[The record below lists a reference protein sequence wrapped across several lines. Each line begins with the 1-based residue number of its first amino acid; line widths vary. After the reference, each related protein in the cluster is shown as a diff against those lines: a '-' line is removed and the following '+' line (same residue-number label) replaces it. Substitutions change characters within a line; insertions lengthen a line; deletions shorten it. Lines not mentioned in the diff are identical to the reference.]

1 MKRTKSEIIGFIGST
16 VIHVIVLFILLFYGF
31 SHIVPAKE
39 EGIEVMFGVVADAGG
54 SDETLYDKE
63 LSPEIPVTTP
73 TPPAEPI
80 KAEEKLL
87 TQEEES
93 VNLAAEKKEKEKQE
107 EIRKQEELIRKEKA
121 AKDALIAE
129 EKQKTDAIKK
139 KMSGAFKAGT
149 ATGNKGTTEGTG
161 TQGSVFGNS
170 DKGAT
175 EGVGGWGSFALN
187 GRSLSGEGLPRPS
200 YQIQE
205 EGKIVVSIVV
215 NPAGTVVSATIGRG
229 TNLDNAQMRAS
240 ALKAAKS
247 AKFNSISGTN
257 NQSGTITYNFNLK

>member
-1 MKRTKSEIIGFIGST
+1 MKRAKSEIIGIIGST
-16 VIHVIVLFILLFYGF
+16 VIHLIVLFILLFYGF
-31 SHIVPAKE
+31 SHIVPSKE

-107 EIRKQEELIRKEKA
+107 EIRKQEDLVRKEKA
-121 AKDALIAE
+121 AKDAIVAE
-129 EKQKTDAIKK
+129 EKRKTDAIKK
-139 KMSGAFKAGT
+139 KMSGAFKSGT
-149 ATGNKGTTEGTG
+149 EAGNKGVTEGAG

-215 NPAGTVVSATIGRG
+215 NPAGSVVSATIGRG
-229 TNLDNAQMRAS
+229 TNLDNAQMRAA

-247 AKFNSISGTN
+247 AKFNNITGTN

>member
-1 MKRTKSEIIGFIGST
+1 MKRTKSEIIGFVGST
-16 VIHVIVLFILLFYGF
+16 VIHLIVLFILLFYGF
-31 SHIVPAKE
+31 SHIVPSQE

-54 SDETLYDKE
+54 SDKTLYDKD

-73 TPPAEPI
+73 TPPAKPI

-93 VNLAAEKKEKEKQE
+93 VNLAAEKKEKEKKE
-107 EIRKQEELIRKEKA
+107 ELRKQEELARKEKE
-121 AKDALIAE
+121 AKEAIIAE
-129 EKQKTDAIKK
+129 EKRKADAIKK

-175 EGVGGWGSFALN
+175 EGVGGWGSFALD

-205 EGKIVVSIVV
+205 EGKIVVSIIV
-215 NPAGTVVSATIGRG
+215 NPAGSVVSATIGKG

-257 NQSGTITYNFNLK
+257 NQSGTITYIFNLK